1 MSTNY
6 GANND
11 IYLRND
17 VTAHSSVITEKFE
30 VDDDGVGNDDM
41 NDAFHSN
48 NVNGEL
54 TNATNKF
61 VRQHGYLV
69 LDNDKYGDHTMF
81 QPHIGLCSEPPF
93 IFWIMTRILMVFL
106 LHKYLP
112 ISDGSTDKRILH

>member
-11 IYLRND
+11 IYLQND
-17 VTAHSSVITEKFE
+17 VTAHSSVIKEKFK
-30 VDDDGVGNDDM
+30 VDNDGVGNDDM
-41 NDAFHSN
+41 NNAFHSN

-69 LDNDKYGDHTMF
+69 LDD
-81 QPHIGLCSEPPF
+81 
-93 IFWIMTRILMVFL
+93 
-106 LHKYLP
+106 
-112 ISDGSTDKRILH
+112 DKRPHNVPTSYWVLLRTSFFFFDNDSNFNGLPST